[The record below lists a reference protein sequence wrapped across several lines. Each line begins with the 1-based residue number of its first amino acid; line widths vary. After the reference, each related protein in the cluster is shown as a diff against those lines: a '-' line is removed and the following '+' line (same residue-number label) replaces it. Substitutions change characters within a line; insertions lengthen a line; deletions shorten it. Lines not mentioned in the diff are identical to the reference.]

1 MSSGIKRL
9 ALAEAQKKVKPTQK
23 EYETIYKKKAK
34 KK

>member
-1 MSSGIKRL
+1 MSGIKRL
-9 ALAEAQKKVKPTQK
+9 ALAEAQKKKNTTQK